1 MRGGYPDYNNMAGPH
16 GPPPPHMRM
25 GSQFHPGSGDPN
37 MPPHQQQVKVT
48 QPMQFCMYISY
59 LYVYHEV

>member
-48 QPMQFCMYISY
+48 QPMQS
-59 LYVYHEV
+59 